1 MLSAT
6 MALMDQ
12 CAIVG
17 IHHVQLAMP
26 AEGESEARRFYA
38 DLLGIPEVPKP
49 ADLAKRGGAWF
60 ETANVRIHLGVEQNF
75 TPARKAHPGLL
86 VTELRVLLLRL
97 TNGGYAVTEAE
108 PLEGYLHVYVN
119 DPFGN
124 RLELLQALL

>member
-1 MLSAT
+1 MSEWAV
-6 MALMDQ
+6 
-12 CAIVG
+12 VG

-26 AEGESEARRFYA
+26 AGGEAAARRFYA
-38 DLLGIPEVPKP
+38 GLLGIPEVPKP
-49 ADLAKRGGAWF
+49 TDLAKRGGAWF
-60 ETANVRIHLGVEQNF
+60 ETANVRVHLGVEQKF

-86 VTELRVLLLRL
+86 VTDLKVLGLRL
-97 TNGGYAVTEAE
+97 TNAGYEVTEAE